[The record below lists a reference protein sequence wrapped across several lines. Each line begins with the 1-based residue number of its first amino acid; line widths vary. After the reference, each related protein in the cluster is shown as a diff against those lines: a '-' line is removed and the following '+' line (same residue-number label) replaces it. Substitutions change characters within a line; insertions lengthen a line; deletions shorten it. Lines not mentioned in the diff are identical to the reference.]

1 MRAIKTE
8 DGSEIILKFS
18 QLYLFGYTWKLSYYY
33 ILVDNMLPNPGTFKE
48 YRNGSYKIHWKF
60 PFILYFK
67 GLGIKVMSFSSC
79 LASRAKEGVVTHRH
93 SLLPPAGAASR
104 PRARSSGQAERR

>member
-33 ILVDNMLPNPGTFKE
+33 ILVANMLPNPGTFKE
-48 YRNGSYKIHWKF
+48 YWNVYCKIHRKF
-60 PFILYFK
+60 PFISVF
-67 GLGIKVMSFSSC
+67 
-79 LASRAKEGVVTHRH
+79 
-93 SLLPPAGAASR
+93 
-104 PRARSSGQAERR
+104 